1 MTGSKPDI
9 FHTPLLTPFASRLI
23 HICVDLREI
32 RTSDAHPKIP
42 QNPCGRRDTE
52 ACTHLR
58 GQPQNPREGRAAC
71 INPRRRYKCN
81 AKEGRYPVGI
91 GPLFQLSLY
100 PPLAGT
106 HGRHVKA
113 PRSDAPGCFV
123 LVVCEILLHALGHSH
138 GGSHGHTVPQAAS
151 RPGTPFYF
159 TCAGRVNR
167 PLRQGFASRQ
177 TACTRL
183 WREPTV
189 GM

>member
-71 INPRRRYKCN
+71 TKPKENLKPHGPVPWGFSHRGSGFPRGPRRAPRGGERRSGKASEPCRLRRGERCGARDDAAPRSRCPRRR
-81 AKEGRYPVGI
+81 R
-91 GPLFQLSLY
+91 
-100 PPLAGT
+100 
-106 HGRHVKA
+106 HGRHVLSPKRTQA
-113 PRSDAPGCFV
+113 PRPSAVGLFFFSVLCFFF
-123 LVVCEILLHALGHSH
+123 
-138 GGSHGHTVPQAAS
+138 S
-151 RPGTPFYF
+151 R
-159 TCAGRVNR
+159 
-167 PLRQGFASRQ
+167 
-177 TACTRL
+177 
-183 WREPTV
+183 
-189 GM
+189 